1 MSESVFVKT
10 LRDGTILIN
19 DATPVTPLA
28 YSVSMENGDFSG
40 ALGAKADRVVIRDR
54 HAIAGLREG
63 ADPIPTFSFSVHM
76 REFKD
81 ASATTI
87 IDVIE
92 WTNTWSAGVSV
103 ASDAFEQKLH
113 KVTLT
118 VAGTGGGTVV
128 MNSVLLTYDFAEG
141 DPDSLTINGEIY
153 GAISRTGP

>member
-1 MSESVFVKT
+1 
-10 LRDGTILIN
+10 
-19 DATPVTPLA
+19 
-28 YSVSMENGDFSG
+28 
-40 ALGAKADRVVIRDR
+40 
-54 HAIAGLREG
+54 
-63 ADPIPTFSFSVHM
+63 M